1 MSRKAIR
8 EYFKAIFARYRDAS
22 KEIKHIILNE
32 FCSNTRYNR
41 KYAIRKLNGPTPAK
55 TNTIHRR
62 RRKHTYGPEVLSILS
77 AVWEAAGYP
86 CSARLKA
93 LIKLW
98 LPWIWKQFRLKQQ
111 VGQQLLSI
119 SAHKMDRRLKDK
131 KAQVGRRMYGRTKPG
146 TLLKHHIP
154 ILMKD
159 AKITGVNQVWVA
171 DITYIRILTAFVYL
185 AVILDVFSRKVVG
198 WALSRRIDTELTRA
212 ALRMAIET
220 RRPPEGCDRGV
231 QYAAHDYV
239 DDLNAASFLISM
251 SRKGNPYD
259 NAQAESFMKTLKN
272 EEVYLWD
279 YKTFNDVKKR
289 IPYFIEEVYN
299 EKRLHS
305 ALGYCPPNEY
315 ESLVAR
321 NNKRNRQNQLT
332 SEVLCV

>member
-1 MSRKAIR
+1 MLNMVRSSYYYKEGVNLQKQKEEADLRDRIEEIVVEYERYGYRRVTAALQR
-8 EYFKAIFARYRDAS
+8 EGLKVNHKRVQRIMKEEDLICKIKKRWVVTTDSNHPYR
-22 KEIKHIILNE
+22 
-32 FCSNTRYNR
+32 
-41 KYAIRKLNGPTPAK
+41 
-55 TNTIHRR
+55 
-62 RRKHTYGPEVLSILS
+62 V
-77 AVWEAAGYP
+77 YP
-86 CSARLKA
+86 N
-93 LIKLW
+93 
-98 LPWIWKQFRLKQQ
+98 
-111 VGQQLLSI
+111 
-119 SAHKMDRRLKDK
+119 
-131 KAQVGRRMYGRTKPG
+131 
-146 TLLKHHIP
+146 
-154 ILMKD
+154 LMKD
-159 AKITGVNQVWVA
+159 AKITGVNQAWVA

-198 WALSRRIDTELTRA
+198 WAISRRIDTELTRA

-220 RRPPEGCDRGV
+220 RRPPEGCIHHSDRGV

-239 DDLNAASFLISM
+239 DDLNAAGFLISM

-321 NNKRNRQNQLT
+321 NNKRTRQNQLT

>member
-1 MSRKAIR
+1 MLNMARSSYYYKEGVNLQKQKEEADLRDRIEEIVVEYERYGYRRVTAALQR
-8 EYFKAIFARYRDAS
+8 EGLKVNHKRVQRIMREEDLICKIKKRWVVTTDSNHPYR
-22 KEIKHIILNE
+22 
-32 FCSNTRYNR
+32 
-41 KYAIRKLNGPTPAK
+41 
-55 TNTIHRR
+55 
-62 RRKHTYGPEVLSILS
+62 V
-77 AVWEAAGYP
+77 YP
-86 CSARLKA
+86 N
-93 LIKLW
+93 
-98 LPWIWKQFRLKQQ
+98 
-111 VGQQLLSI
+111 
-119 SAHKMDRRLKDK
+119 
-131 KAQVGRRMYGRTKPG
+131 
-146 TLLKHHIP
+146 
-154 ILMKD
+154 LMKD
-159 AKITGVNQVWVA
+159 AKITGVNQALVA

-212 ALRMAIET
+212 ALQMAIET
-220 RRPPEGCDRGV
+220 RRPPEGCIHHSDRGL

-239 DDLNAASFLISM
+239 DDLNAAGFLISM

-279 YKTFNDVKKR
+279 YKTFEDVKKR

-321 NNKRNRQNQLT
+321 NNKRTRQNQLT

>member
-1 MSRKAIR
+1 MLNMVRSSYYYKEGVNLQKQKEEADLRDRIEEIVVEYERYGYRRVTAALQR
-8 EYFKAIFARYRDAS
+8 EGLKVNHKRVQRIMQEEELIC
-22 KEIKHIILNE
+22 KIKKRWIVTTD
-32 FCSNTRYNR
+32 SNH
-41 KYAIRKLNGPTPAK
+41 P
-55 TNTIHRR
+55 
-62 RRKHTYGPEVLSILS
+62 
-77 AVWEAAGYP
+77 YP
-86 CSARLKA
+86 VY
-93 LIKLW
+93 
-98 LPWIWKQFRLKQQ
+98 PH
-111 VGQQLLSI
+111 LL
-119 SAHKMDRRLKDK
+119 
-131 KAQVGRRMYGRTKPG
+131 
-146 TLLKHHIP
+146 
-154 ILMKD
+154 KD
-159 AKITGVNQVWVA
+159 AKITGVNQAWVA

-198 WALSRRIDTELTRA
+198 WAISLRIDTELTRA

-220 RRPPEGCDRGV
+220 RRPPEGCIHHSDRGV

-239 DDLNAASFLISM
+239 DDLNAAGFLISM

-279 YKTFNDVKKR
+279 YKTFEDVKKR

>member
-1 MSRKAIR
+1 MLNMARSSYYYKEGVNLQKQKEEADLRDRIEEIVVEYERYGYRRVTAALQR
-8 EYFKAIFARYRDAS
+8 EGLKVNHKRVQRIMREEDLICKIKKRWVVTTDSNHPYR
-22 KEIKHIILNE
+22 
-32 FCSNTRYNR
+32 
-41 KYAIRKLNGPTPAK
+41 
-55 TNTIHRR
+55 
-62 RRKHTYGPEVLSILS
+62 V
-77 AVWEAAGYP
+77 YP
-86 CSARLKA
+86 N
-93 LIKLW
+93 
-98 LPWIWKQFRLKQQ
+98 
-111 VGQQLLSI
+111 
-119 SAHKMDRRLKDK
+119 
-131 KAQVGRRMYGRTKPG
+131 
-146 TLLKHHIP
+146 
-154 ILMKD
+154 LMKD
-159 AKITGVNQVWVA
+159 AKITGVNQALVA

-220 RRPPEGCDRGV
+220 RRPPEGCIHHSDRGV

-239 DDLNAASFLISM
+239 DDLNAAGFLISM

-279 YKTFNDVKKR
+279 YKTFEDVKKR

>member
-1 MSRKAIR
+1 MLNMARSSYYYKEGVNLQKQKEEADLRDRIEEIVVEYERYGYRRVTAALQR
-8 EYFKAIFARYRDAS
+8 EGLKVNHKRVQRIMREEDLICKIKKRWVVTTDSNHPYR
-22 KEIKHIILNE
+22 
-32 FCSNTRYNR
+32 
-41 KYAIRKLNGPTPAK
+41 
-55 TNTIHRR
+55 
-62 RRKHTYGPEVLSILS
+62 V
-77 AVWEAAGYP
+77 YP
-86 CSARLKA
+86 N
-93 LIKLW
+93 
-98 LPWIWKQFRLKQQ
+98 
-111 VGQQLLSI
+111 
-119 SAHKMDRRLKDK
+119 
-131 KAQVGRRMYGRTKPG
+131 
-146 TLLKHHIP
+146 
-154 ILMKD
+154 LMKD
-159 AKITGVNQVWVA
+159 AKITGVNQALVA

-212 ALRMAIET
+212 ALQMAIET
-220 RRPPEGCDRGV
+220 RRPPEGCIHHSDRGV

-239 DDLNAASFLISM
+239 DDLNAAGFLISM

-279 YKTFNDVKKR
+279 YKTFEDVKKR

-321 NNKRNRQNQLT
+321 NNKRKRQNQLT